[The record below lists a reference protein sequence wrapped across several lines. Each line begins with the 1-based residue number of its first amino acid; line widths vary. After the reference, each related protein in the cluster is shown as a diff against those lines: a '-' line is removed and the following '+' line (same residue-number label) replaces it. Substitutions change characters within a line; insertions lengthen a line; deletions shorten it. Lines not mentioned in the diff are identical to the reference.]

1 MQKLCKHCTYQIE
14 EETSVADVLVPPV
27 ITWQHIWPYTE
38 RQDALANSYLRCL
51 PNEILIQI
59 FRILSVHDLGNVALV
74 CRTFKMV
81 TDQNEVWSKKYTQEN
96 DDKRLVFKCKIAADS
111 KPDLF
116 WSHDDVAIQDSGR
129 YLIYCDPL
137 PNNAYV
143 ACLIIDDVN
152 TSDAGKYKTST
163 KNKLGENQDQGSGGR
178 KTFTQAP
185 QVLPSLV
192 EDHIYEFRAT
202 AEKEARK
209 GTPSDATTPIK
220 VKDPNISTT
229 APEFLRRIKDGKGNE
244 NKTITLECEVI
255 ETPKSDVEWFK
266 DTKKLSE
273 GANIKVRN
281 KGGSRMCRCNVSI
294 RSLLRFRLPPKYQ
307 DILNYDGNDITKDK
321 NVSIDVS
328 DRATTLTIRIG
339 DYYTTGC
346 QLERATRKH
355 ESIYDY
361 YDIVEEIGR

>member
-1 MQKLCKHCTYQIE
+1 
-14 EETSVADVLVPPV
+14 
-27 ITWQHIWPYTE
+27 
-38 RQDALANSYLRCL
+38 
-51 PNEILIQI
+51 
-59 FRILSVHDLGNVALV
+59 
-74 CRTFKMV
+74 
-81 TDQNEVWSKKYTQEN
+81 EN

-255 ETPKSDVEWFK
+255 KTPKSDVEWFK
-266 DTKKLSE
+266 GTKEISQ
-273 GANIKVRN
+273 GAKYTITRDGDKCILVINNTTPDDADEYSIKVRN